1 MIGFFSGISIW
12 HFLFEYMDAVRVQN
26 FPKVN
31 SHWLNVYIFGFSL
44 TYNDWGTIWSPQILP
59 KSESIAA
66 LFVKFIPVKL
76 REKSVKSY
84 GYIKSDFKILVQK
97 FFSFFQIFQIIF
109 RSKRVFSV
117 AGNLVTP
124 NRNRLSPQQVIYKDK
139 N

>member
-1 MIGFFSGISIW
+1 MIISKP
-12 HFLFEYMDAVRVQN
+12 Y
-26 FPKVN
+26 
-31 SHWLNVYIFGFSL
+31 S
-44 TYNDWGTIWSPQILP
+44 

-84 GYIKSDFKILVQK
+84 GYIKGDFKILVQK
-97 FFSFFQIFQIIF
+97 FFSFFQIIF

>member
-1 MIGFFSGISIW
+1 M
-12 HFLFEYMDAVRVQN
+12 YV
-26 FPKVN
+26 K
-31 SHWLNVYIFGFSL
+31 SH
-44 TYNDWGTIWSPQILP
+44 P

-76 REKSVKSY
+76 REKSVKSN

-97 FFSFFQIFQIIF
+97 FFSFFQIIF